1 MTLPA
6 TDSPLANRRVL
17 VVEDNRAFSTA
28 LELSLENAGCQVV
41 GPYESVAEA
50 LEALEAGPVDVA
62 VLDVGLADDDS
73 GEIARRLVASSIPF
87 LFLTGYGSTASLTNQ
102 FPGIPCLSKPVE
114 LRVLR
119 EALGN
124 LIGV

>member
-1 MTLPA
+1 MSLPA
-6 TDSPLANRRVL
+6 SESPLADRRVL

-28 LELSLENAGCQVV
+28 LVLSLENAGCQVI
-41 GPYESVAEA
+41 GPYENVAEA
-50 LEALEAGPVDVA
+50 LEALESGPVDVA

-73 GEIARRLVASSIPF
+73 GAIARRLVASETPF
-87 LFLTGYGSTASLTNQ
+87 LFLTGYGSTAELTSH
-102 FPGIPCLSKPVE
+102 FPEIPCLSKPVE

-119 EALGN
+119 DALGD